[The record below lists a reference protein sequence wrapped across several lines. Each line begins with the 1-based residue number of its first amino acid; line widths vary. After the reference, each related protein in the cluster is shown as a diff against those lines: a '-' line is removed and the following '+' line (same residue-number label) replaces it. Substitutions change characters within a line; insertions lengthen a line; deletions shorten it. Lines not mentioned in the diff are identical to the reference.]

1 MIGVDNNVQGALLV
15 AVLMAAVAATASA
28 QQSERGDR
36 VIHRYFD
43 AGQWFDESG
52 GETQSDGD
60 RGDAPRRR
68 AHQPSPGDGD
78 APGLWLSPG
87 EGEWIWTGDGPIGP
101 GDVEEPHGNLDAGG
115 AETQLDGETDQVDQL
130 DYQASF
136 DPSVVPF
143 KRVGVQNR
151 VRRHADGQ
159 YAAYLD
165 AGSYRPVD
173 VGGPQGTGE
182 RFWGSFLLDVDSRD
196 YRPIPSISPQ
206 QQVVSIQT
214 EPDVDV
220 ELARDDADNFYLRT
234 DFEGLVRVNLELIVD
249 DFYFGGAIDHSV
261 RWEQFEGV
269 QRFDEPMMR
278 RAAQVHALI
287 GIDRDEMSP
296 AQVLNRL
303 VEYHREFEARPSPET
318 GGDRYL
324 EISEE
329 RVGVCRHR
337 GLTFLISAQAI
348 GFDVRY
354 VYNEAHAF
362 VEVHWP
368 GQGWRR
374 IDLGGVADEFSYQND
389 GGGDV
394 HDGLWDGEFPRPD
407 NYEEELAAM
416 GSDDA
421 VEVDGEQVEADDAGD
436 DVEVASGDTGT
447 DDKEV
452 EILEV
457 DGPML
462 RGETVEIRGRLQ
474 SRQPGATVEILLV
487 PAGARTFEQAISVG
501 EGVSDD
507 AGYISGDWDVPSDA
521 GLGRWRLEGRIVE
534 P

>member
-1 MIGVDNNVQGALLV
+1 VNGIDNRLQGALLV
-15 AVLMAAVAATASA
+15 AVAVAAMAATASA

-43 AGQWFDESG
+43 AGQWFDQSH
-52 GETQSDGD
+52 GEETTEGQHGD
-60 RGDAPRRR
+60 EPRRR
-68 AHQPSPGDGD
+68 AQQPSPNEGD

-87 EGEWIWTGDGPIGP
+87 DEEWIWTGDGPIGP
-101 GDVEEPHGNLDAGG
+101 GDVDEPHGNLDAGG
-115 AETQLDGETDQVDQL
+115 AETALDGDTDQVDQL

-151 VRRHADGQ
+151 VRRHSDGQ

-165 AGSYRPVD
+165 AGSYRPVE
-173 VGGPQGTGE
+173 VGGPQGSGE
-182 RFWGSFLLDVDSRD
+182 RFWGTFLLDVGDRE
-196 YRPIPSISPQ
+196 YRSIPSISPQ
-206 QQVVSIQT
+206 QQVVSVQT

-234 DFEGLVRVNLELIVD
+234 DFEGLVRVNLELVVD
-249 DFYFGGAIDHSV
+249 GFYFDGAIDPSV
-261 RWEQFEGV
+261 QWEQFREV
-269 QRFDEPMMR
+269 HEIDESMMG
-278 RAAQVHALI
+278 RAGEVHALI

-303 VEYHREFEARPSPET
+303 VEYHREFEARPSSDT

-337 GLTFLISAQAI
+337 GLTFMISARAV

-389 GGGDV
+389 SGGDV

-416 GSDDA
+416 EGDDA
-421 VEVDGEQVEADDAGD
+421 VEVDADDDGGAGDVEA
-436 DVEVASGDTGT
+436 ASGDVGG
-447 DDKEV
+447 DDRDV
-452 EILEV
+452 EIV
-457 DGPML
+457 DVEGPLL
-462 RGETVEIRGRLQ
+462 RGETVQIRGRLQ
-474 SRQPGATVEILLV
+474 SRQAGATVEILLV
-487 PAGARTFEQAISVG
+487 PAGARDVDEAIHVG

-507 AGYISGDWDVPSDA
+507 EGYITGDWDVPTDA